1 MVGDVCARLRKHKE
15 KCQELF
21 LGIGYSDR
29 ELQPGFMARI
39 KLVRPEHST
48 DLLSDLARQEFCKRW
63 QGEPVRSVNVTAGKI
78 SPAGHEQLEL
88 FFDGDERQH
97 ALDSAVDQLRDRFG
111 KKVIFYA
118 GSMVG
123 GTYLERAGYVGG
135 HKGESI

>member
-1 MVGDVCARLRKHKE
+1 M
-15 KCQELF
+15 
-21 LGIGYSDR
+21 
-29 ELQPGFMARI
+29 
-39 KLVRPEHST
+39 
-48 DLLSDLARQEFCKRW
+48 
-63 QGEPVRSVNVTAGKI
+63 RSVNVTAGKI

-118 GSMVG
+118 GSMAG

-135 HKGESI
+135 HKGESS